1 MALEAINKVKTA
13 EDQAAQAL
21 EKALKESKDI
31 IKNAEREA
39 DKQYEARLTE
49 AYKEAEQIKSKF
61 ISESEVESEPIMK
74 KGKEEV
80 DHILNVDANKFNS
93 AVKLVIERIV
103 NFNGNS

>member
-1 MALEAINKVKTA
+1 LALEAINKVKTA
-13 EDQAAQAL
+13 EDQAAQIL
-21 EKALKESKDI
+21 ESALKESKDI

-49 AYKEAEQIKSKF
+49 TYKEAEQIKSKF

>member
-13 EDQAAQAL
+13 EDQAAQIL

-39 DKQYEARLTE
+39 DKQYEVRLTE

-80 DHILNVDANKFNS
+80 GHILNVDANKFNS

>member
-13 EDQAAQAL
+13 EDQAAQIL
-21 EKALKESKDI
+21 ESALKESKDI

-49 AYKEAEQIKSKF
+49 TYKEAEQIKSKF